1 MGGTFPVQLLPACFN
16 LCVCAVKPQ
25 SPADPCPRSS
35 GRIPSPWLW
44 GFGEPMDVL
53 ACPACSVL
61 GCGSLVAPA
70 QQLQQLQQPLAKPIP
85 QHTVSSWLREQ
96 EGPRGAPRG
105 FPPCRV
111 PFICCSADVGF
122 GSCLTCINYRATAP
136 SLWQIQLWSSC
147 PESAVPE
154 AELCLCPRWVQLC
167 PDHLHISCAHVDR
180 LSLAGKV

>member
-1 MGGTFPVQLLPACFN
+1 MSLHALPA
-16 LCVCAVKPQ
+16 VSWAVAASWHQ
-25 SPADPCPRSS
+25 HSSSSSSSSPW
-35 GRIPSPWLW
+35 PSP
-44 GFGEPMDVL
+44 
-53 ACPACSVL
+53 SH
-61 GCGSLVAPA
+61 
-70 QQLQQLQQPLAKPIP
+70 K
-85 QHTVSSWLREQ
+85 HTVSSWLREQ